1 MHPLHLVAQECEVR
15 YHPLLPARGG
25 ADLNK
30 PQTAVRSSAAGRTG
44 LRSTREQGAP
54 GARALAACDLKD
66 VEGLSGACREVRLRD
81 LALADALD
89 AVLRP
94 HNANF
99 SFIEYGSG
107 VGFIG
112 TSLASVYPGSS
123 IISVESDKS
132 LHQVQ
137 ILKSSLYKNFVW

>member
-1 MHPLHLVAQECEVR
+1 
-15 YHPLLPARGG
+15 
-25 ADLNK
+25 
-30 PQTAVRSSAAGRTG
+30 
-44 LRSTREQGAP
+44 
-54 GARALAACDLKD
+54 LKD

-137 ILKSSLYKNFVW
+137 ILKSPLYKNFVW

>member
-1 MHPLHLVAQECEVR
+1 MHPLHLVAQGCEVS
-15 YHPLLPARGG
+15 YHPLLPAKGG

-30 PQTAVRSSAAGRTG
+30 PHTAVRSSAAGRTG

-66 VEGLSGACREVRLRD
+66 VEGLSGVCREVRLRD

-137 ILKSSLYKNFVW
+137 ILKSPLYKNFVW